1 MIQMQ
6 TRLRVADNSGAKEV
20 MCIKVLGG
28 SQRRYASVGDI
39 IVVSIKEAMPN
50 SKVKTGDVAKAVVV
64 RTSRKVRRPDGTFI
78 RFDDNSAVLINNQK
92 EPIGTRIFGPVAREL
107 RAKQFVKIVSLA
119 PEVLWSEVAVAKTT
133 QAKEKNRIEQKYQ
146 KEVVAALK
154 KQLGAKSAMQVPR
167 LEKVVINVCLGD
179 ATQNPK
185 LVTQAAEELTTLS
198 GQKAVVTKAKKA
210 ISNFKLR
217 EGVPI
222 GARVTLRR
230 ERMWAF
236 MDRLM
241 NLALPR
247 VRDFRGLPPKGFDGR
262 GNYNLGLKEQ
272 IVFPEINYDKVDKV
286 RGMNI
291 TICTSA
297 TDDASGKALLEALG
311 MPFRK

>member
-1 MIQMQ
+1 
-6 TRLRVADNSGAKEV
+6 V
-20 MCIKVLGG
+20 
-28 SQRRYASVGDI
+28 
-39 IVVSIKEAMPN
+39 
-50 SKVKTGDVAKAVVV
+50 
-64 RTSRKVRRPDGTFI
+64 
-78 RFDDNSAVLINNQK
+78 
-92 EPIGTRIFGPVAREL
+92 
-107 RAKQFVKIVSLA
+107 
-119 PEVLWSEVAVAKTT
+119 SEVAVAKTT